1 MFLKKLNLRWILPAL
16 LTLGGCAEIAVS
28 PVEQVQ
34 LVQKASKN
42 ATSQSKAASKRSVIK
57 SQSVDL
63 YLCKDDKQV
72 RVLKSKGKKNVKNN
86 TINVTFMGTT
96 HTLSPAVTK
105 NGKKYS
111 NIRWI
116 WWEPRVGK
124 AELYDN
130 NKQILAEQ
138 CVKRR

>member
-1 MFLKKLNLRWILPAL
+1 MFLKKFNLRWLLPVLFAL
-16 LTLGGCAEIAVS
+16 SGCTEMTVS

-34 LVQKASKN
+34 LAQKANKN
-42 ATSQSKAASKRSVIK
+42 IAAQSKVVSKRSIVK
-57 SQSVDL
+57 SQSIDL

-111 NIRWI
+111 NIRWV